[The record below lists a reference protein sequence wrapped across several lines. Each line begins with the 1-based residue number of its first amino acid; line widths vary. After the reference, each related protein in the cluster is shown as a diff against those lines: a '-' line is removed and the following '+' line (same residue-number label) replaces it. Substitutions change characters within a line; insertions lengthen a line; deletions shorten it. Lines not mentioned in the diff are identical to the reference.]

1 MVGWHH
7 QFNGHEFEQIL
18 GDSEGQGSLASCSP
32 WGGKEWD
39 MEQLNSFYSPGFASN
54 LHDLFYKQRFGEA
67 HCFQTGLSLKK
78 SVHLGF
84 VLSKYEIYRIGSIIL
99 LNPPLAMTV
108 SSFVSQSYFVL
119 PMPQNDL
126 QNETEEQS
134 ILMVGKQ

>member
-1 MVGWHH
+1 
-7 QFNGHEFEQIL
+7 
-18 GDSEGQGSLASCSP
+18 
-32 WGGKEWD
+32 

-126 QNETEEQS
+126 QNVQLIEFRS
-134 ILMVGKQ
+134 ITRFLLWMKNATCHISQ